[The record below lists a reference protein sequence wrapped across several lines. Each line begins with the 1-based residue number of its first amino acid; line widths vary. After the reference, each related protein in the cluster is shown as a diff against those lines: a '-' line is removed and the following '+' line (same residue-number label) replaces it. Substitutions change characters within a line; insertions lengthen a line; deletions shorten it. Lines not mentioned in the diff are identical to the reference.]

1 MYSSLT
7 STSINSK
14 SDTLYEHLTTIC
26 NGALN
31 NATYKELDAN
41 PHQWHDYY
49 INILLHMYITLIG
62 EESIDCKFINQTLHE
77 PILWY
82 EKSNQKSNN
91 IFVGTQCEEFDAKN
105 IDHIISVSYIKS
117 LFSMKPP
124 LELEVHCA
132 KQKLEEFKLPSI
144 FKINDNQS
152 DYTEHS
158 LSLTLTNT
166 LLMLYTIANHATYH
180 YNQLKENN
188 DADFDHKNIDKK
200 EITND
205 SVFYLHNLFTK
216 KHNNKI
222 NQYVQDPFARISS
235 EKKMFIFH
243 KKPENRLNDISLNC
257 NNFDDNEDSSTTN
270 SSNSTDTEEE

>member
-1 MYSSLT
+1 MYSLT

-14 SDTLYEHLTTIC
+14 SDTLCEHVTTIC
-26 NGALN
+26 NSALN
-31 NATYKELDAN
+31 NAIYKELDAN

-62 EESIDCKFINQTLHE
+62 EESIDCKLINQTLHE

-82 EKSNQKSNN
+82 EKTKQKCNN
-91 IFVGTQCEEFDAKN
+91 NFIGTQYEEFDAKN

-117 LFSMKPP
+117 LFCMKHPM
-124 LELEVHCA
+124 EIEVHCA
-132 KQKLEEFKLPSI
+132 KKKLEEFKLPSI
-144 FKINDNQS
+144 FKINDTQS

-188 DADFDHKNIDKK
+188 DADFDHNYIEKI
-200 EITND
+200 EVTND

-222 NQYVQDPFARISS
+222 NQYVKDTFTGIST

-243 KKPENRLNDISLNC
+243 KKHENNISSDC
-257 NNFDDNEDSSTTN
+257 NNFDNNEDSSTTD
-270 SSNSTDTEEE
+270 SSNSTDTEDE